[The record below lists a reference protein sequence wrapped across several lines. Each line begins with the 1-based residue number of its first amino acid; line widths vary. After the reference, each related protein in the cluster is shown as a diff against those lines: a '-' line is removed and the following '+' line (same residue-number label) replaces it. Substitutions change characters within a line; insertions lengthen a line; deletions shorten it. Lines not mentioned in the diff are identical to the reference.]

1 MDNMQIVMRL
11 TLSDLASGPLGKFM
25 VQLQALQD
33 IADRVTAKFN
43 GVTEGIGSIGAAS
56 TTAATGMKEMAA
68 SGSASMQVVGD
79 AAVTTTERVKVASTG
94 MVMKWREATVKMAAA
109 SEESAAAASASLLGI
124 AESARIASMAMVSR
138 WQKATA
144 AINATTAEMAASI
157 ESRNVFGMTAAE
169 TEANY
174 KKVAAAGA
182 AYAASMQTGA
192 DASAIWTEEALARN
206 AAMDAA
212 HDSLVAERLA
222 TESATTATEA
232 NTVAAEANTAAAIE
246 QGVAIKAVGVNS
258 RVTSELGTLMSE
270 AASGNFYRMRRSAAA
285 LANQTGI
292 LSKLFTGTGLAIL
305 SIGGAIAAF
314 TAAAVKGSIAE
325 GQLNDALIS
334 TGNYAGVTTGALLRM
349 GDSLAGGAVTIGN
362 ARAAVSALAA
372 SGRFT
377 GEQMQ
382 YMAQAVVDAGV
393 LMNQSIKQSVA
404 EFAKLQE
411 RPVQAIEALNQQ
423 YHFLTTRILQ
433 QIVALQQQGDTIGA
447 ADLAM
452 RTYANSLAT
461 RTAQAEVQLG
471 DLARGWD
478 WVKREASGAWDAMLG
493 VGRPSTAMAQVAI
506 MKAQLLK
513 LEQVGAVQIDA
524 SGGWKV
530 NKGSSYF
537 QQFSWD
543 GGAQTQEAKVQAYID
558 AYTKMSQT
566 VVQRSKDAAL
576 QGVKQEVQAA
586 GTQGVQT
593 LARLGITLDE
603 LTTKQQK
610 INQAARALFAIY
622 QAGGKLPA
630 GVYFHGLIA
639 DQPQGPGWARIK
651 SLIEHPGGVRAH
663 MSPEERALHTFQG
676 QVGSLSTRTF
686 STGSRALDAYANGIA
701 RLNRE
706 MDAYIAKGGPAARA
720 AALFAQG
727 QNALLETFNEGT
739 AKERA
744 VVIARIKTKIDAATG
759 KSNPVDAIRAKY
771 AGYAAL
777 LMQAGQPKLAALA
790 TQVGDHLA
798 NQAGYRQSTGEL
810 AKLQRQLAAEEKLI
824 AVRKQTGSI
833 TQQQAEQ
840 QDIAA
845 QKGIAPQMQK
855 AAEAALKYA
864 EALKDPALIAS
875 MEAQIA
881 KIQAMGTQLTDL
893 QKGITQSFQGGIQS
907 FLEQLMRAN
916 MTWRNMLAGLSN
928 SILAGINQ
936 KVAQSLAQSITG
948 SGQQS
953 GIGQT
958 FLGLFNPGGQQG
970 APGASSSSSG
980 ALFGGLMSGIGS
992 LFSSGSSAFGSAIFS
1007 LLGGS
1012 FATGSDYVPH
1022 DMVAQIHAG
1031 ERIVPAGTNA
1041 KLTEAL
1047 ASGSMGGHTVN
1058 LNIHAM
1064 DSQSVLGAM
1073 DGVKREL
1080 AMMLGGASANLNL
1093 GG

>member
-1 MDNMQIVMRL
+1 MSEMRIAM
-11 TLSDLASGPLGKFM
+11 TLSLADLASGPLGKFM
-25 VQLQALQD
+25 VQLQALED

-68 SGSASMQVVGD
+68 SGAASMQAVGN
-79 AAVTTTERVKVASTG
+79 AAVTTTERVKLASTG

-109 SEESAAAASASLLGI
+109 SEESAAASTTSLMSVV
-124 AESARIASMAMVSR
+124 ESAKLASTAMLNR
-138 WQKATA
+138 WQKAAA
-144 AINATTAEMAASI
+144 AINATTAEMTANI

-192 DASAIWTEEALARN
+192 DTSAIWTEEALARN

-222 TESATTATEA
+222 TESATRATEA

-270 AASGNFYRMRRSAAA
+270 AASGNFYRMRRSGAA

-377 GEQMQ
+377 GDQMR

-452 RTYANSLAT
+452 RTYANSLAS
-461 RTAQAEVQLG
+461 RAVMAESQLG
-471 DLARGWD
+471 TLARAWD
-478 WVKREASGAWDAMLG
+478 SVKSSASFAWDAMLG
-493 VGRPSTAMAQVAI
+493 VGRPSTAMAQQAS
-506 MKAQLLK
+506 MEAQLVK
-513 LEQVGAVQIDA
+513 LEQAGAVTFDERA
-524 SGGWKV
+524 GHLGWKV

-537 QQFSWD
+537 QKFSWS
-543 GGAQTQEAKVQAYID
+543 GGAQTQEAQIQAFID
-558 AYTKMSQT
+558 AYNKQSGAVKKTAG
-566 VVQRSKDAAL
+566 DAAL
-576 QGVKQEVQAA
+576 HGIQQEVQAA

-610 INQAARALFAIY
+610 LNQAARALFAIY

-630 GVYFHGLIA
+630 GVNFNGPLA
-639 DQPQGPGWARIK
+639 DQPEGPGWARIK
-651 SLIEHPGGVRAH
+651 SLIEHPGGATGAAMKRHGRASH
-663 MSPEERALHTFQG
+663 VTDWMSQAWKQ
-676 QVGSLSTRTF
+676 
-686 STGSRALDAYANGIA
+686 
-701 RLNRE
+701 
-706 MDAYIAKGGPAARA
+706 A
-720 AALFAQG
+720 AANLRQSFAEYRRVK
-727 QNALLETFNEGT
+727 AEV
-739 AKERA
+739 ERE
-744 VVIARIKTKIDAATG
+744 TG

-777 LMQAGQPKLAALA
+777 LNQWGQPGLAAQA
-790 TQVGDHLA
+790 TATGKQLA
-798 NQAGYRQSTGEL
+798 NKAGYSQATGEL

-845 QKGIAPQMQK
+845 QRKIAPDMEK
-855 AAEAALKYA
+855 AAEAAKKYA
-864 EALKDPALIAS
+864 EALGSKTLIAS
-875 MEAQIA
+875 MDAQIA

-893 QKGITQSFQGGIQS
+893 QKGVTQSFQGGIQS

-936 KVAQSLAQSITG
+936 NIAKSLAQSITG
-948 SGQQS
+948 GGQQS
-953 GIGQT
+953 GVGQS

-970 APGASSSSSG
+970 APGASSSSGGSMFG
-980 ALFGGLMSGIGS
+980 ALMSGIGS
-992 LFSSGSSAFGSAIFS
+992 LFSSGSSSFGSAIFS

-1080 AMMLGGASANLNL
+1080 AMMLGGATAAYNLA
-1093 GG
+1093 G